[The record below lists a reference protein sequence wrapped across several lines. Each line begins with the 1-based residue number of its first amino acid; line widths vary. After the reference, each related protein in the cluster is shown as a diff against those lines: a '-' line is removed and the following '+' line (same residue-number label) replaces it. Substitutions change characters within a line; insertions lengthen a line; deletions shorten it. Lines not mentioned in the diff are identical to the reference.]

1 MAKYTQGIGL
11 EWLAD
16 GAGLRAVHT
25 EGSELVP
32 GHGKIRLPRCT
43 VCSFVIGSGHAD
55 GCEWSPYDSGGRR
68 KPAPPPETGAPKEYP
83 RLSGWRGDGDYGP
96 PEDRGAT

>member
-1 MAKYTQGIGL
+1 MADYTQGVGL

-32 GHGKIRLPRCT
+32 GHGKIQLPKCT
-43 VCSFVIGSGHAD
+43 GRGFAMGSGHAD
-55 GCEWSPYDSGGRR
+55 GCEWSPYDSDGRR
-68 KPAPPPETGAPKEYP
+68 KPDPPPAPAARREYP
-83 RLSGWRGDGDYGP
+83 RLSGWRDGP
-96 PEDRGAT
+96 V